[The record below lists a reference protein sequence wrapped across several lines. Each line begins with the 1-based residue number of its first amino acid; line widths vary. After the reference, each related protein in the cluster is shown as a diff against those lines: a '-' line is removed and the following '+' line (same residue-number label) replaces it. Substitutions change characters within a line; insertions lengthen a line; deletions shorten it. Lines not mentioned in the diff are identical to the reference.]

1 MTLDIALPFYGDVD
15 YLKQTVASI
24 LTQTD
29 RNWRLIVVDDGYPD
43 DSSPGW
49 FESLNDSRI
58 SYQRNPKNLGAN
70 GNYRKCI
77 ELVTSEFCLIMG
89 ADDIL
94 LPAFVN
100 NVNQIIESNK
110 DIGFLHTGVEVID
123 ETGKTIN
130 SLTDRIKTFVRPNGS
145 EDQLL
150 SGEQVAKSLMRGN
163 WMYFPSIVWNTKL
176 LQQVGFRSDL
186 NVCQDLGLAVDM
198 LLLGK
203 PMYVSSQVV
212 FQYRRHSGSD
222 SSLKAISGERFTE
235 EKAFYSG
242 LSNELA
248 AAGWNVAARSARF
261 HATSRLHALTLIPK
275 AIRSG
280 GAVTTLFRHVF
291 R

>member
-1 MTLDIALPFYGDVD
+1 
-15 YLKQTVASI
+15 
-24 LTQTD
+24 
-29 RNWRLIVVDDGYPD
+29 
-43 DSSPGW
+43 
-49 FESLNDSRI
+49 
-58 SYQRNPKNLGAN
+58 
-70 GNYRKCI
+70 
-77 ELVTSEFCLIMG
+77 MG

-94 LPAFVN
+94 LPSFVN

-186 NVCQDLGLAVDM
+186 NVCQDLGLAIDM

-235 EKAFYSG
+235 EKVFYSG
-242 LSNELA
+242 LSNELT
-248 AAGWNVAARSARF
+248 AAGWNAAARSARF